1 MKRLLVVSS
10 LLLLT
15 ACGNGN
21 EVDYTWAYECIN
33 SPVAQDNPSVCES
46 KQLYEKA
53 VQDYNTRL
61 EQEKEKQEQE
71 KARQEKEYA
80 EQIQREKQEQEKIEK
95 INTIQQELEKGNYTK
110 AIKMIVTS
118 FRTYNELVEVLGET
132 ENRSSSTSS
141 KHATWQWWENFSQ
154 MNAVCYSVQISE
166 SDYANKRRGQITVTA
181 EIHRFNVENG
191 KQVVAEYSRVGH
203 DWNIVE

>member
-1 MKRLLVVSS
+1 MKRLLVASC
-10 LLLLT
+10 LLLT

-21 EVDYTWAYECIN
+21 EVDYTWAYECVD
-33 SPVAQDNPSVCES
+33 SPVAQDNPGVCES

-53 VQDYNTRL
+53 VQDYNAKL

-71 KARQEKEYA
+71 KAKQEKEHA

-118 FRTYNELVEVLGET
+118 FRTYNELVEALGET
-132 ENRSSSTSS
+132 EHHSGSMTSRS
-141 KHATWQWWENFSQ
+141 ATWKWWENFSQ
-154 MNAVCYSVQISE
+154 TNAVCYSVKISE
-166 SDYANKRRGQITVTA
+166 NDRLNRRHGQITVTA

-191 KQVVAEYSRVGH
+191 RQVIAEYSRVGH

>member
-21 EVDYTWAYECIN
+21 ETDYSWMFECMD
-33 SPVAQDNPSVCES
+33 SPAAQENPGVCET
-46 KQLYEKA
+46 QHDYEVA
-53 VQDYNTRL
+53 VQKYNIKL
-61 EQEKEKQEQE
+61 EKEQEKQEQE
-71 KARQEKEYA
+71 KARQEKEHA

-110 AIKMIVTS
+110 AIKMIAVT
-118 FRTYNELVEVLGET
+118 FDTYNELVEALGET
-132 ENRSSSTSS
+132 EHHSGSMTSKS
-141 KHATWQWWENFSQ
+141 AKWQWWENFSQ
-154 MNAVCYSVQISE
+154 TNAVCYSVIISE
-166 SDYANKRRGQITVTA
+166 NDRANKRYGEITITA
-181 EIHRFNVENG
+181 EIHKFGVENG
-191 KQVVAEYSRVGH
+191 RQVIAEYSRVGH